1 MLITITVEKIV
12 IIIIMDRMKNRSR
25 VGIDL
30 IELMLRT
37 GTAVGIATVTAG
49 VASFLR
55 RTYACRHR
63 PGARPEVG

>member
-12 IIIIMDRMKNRSR
+12 IIIIDTMKNRSS

-30 IELMLRT
+30 VELLRRT

-49 VASFLR
+49 VASLPR

-63 PGARPEVG
+63 PGARPEVS